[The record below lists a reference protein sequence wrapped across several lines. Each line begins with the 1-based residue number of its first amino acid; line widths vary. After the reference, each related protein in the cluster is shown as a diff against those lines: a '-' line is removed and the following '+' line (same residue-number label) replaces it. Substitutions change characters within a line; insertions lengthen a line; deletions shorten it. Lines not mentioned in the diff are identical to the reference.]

1 MGLIWLLVLLGVGAI
16 AYFAVKGRIVRLRE
30 EFEEALRRATRG
42 RRSSLPSE
50 DMIKCPTC
58 GTYLAPS
65 QQKNCG
71 KDGCPYK

>member
-1 MGLIWLLVLLGVGAI
+1 MGLFWILILLAIGAL
-16 AYFAVKGRIVRLRE
+16 AYLAMRGRIARLRE
-30 EFEEALRRATRG
+30 EFEEALRRATQG

-50 DMIKCPTC
+50 DMTKCPTC

-71 KDGCPYK
+71 KENCPYK